1 MRRPGSEV
9 DLMRSMTVSLSRR
22 DLLKRAAI
30 PVAAYVGA
38 GGADAQARGAAGL
51 HARGAGDRHAGFA
64 LLERRYDA
72 RLGVF
77 GVDTAS
83 GRAVGHRADERFAFC
98 STFKA
103 LAAALVLQRRS
114 LAELETVAR
123 YSSRDLLPNSPITE
137 QHVDTG
143 MTLRAVCDA
152 AVRYSDNTAGNLLLR
167 ELGGPSGL
175 TRALRHIGD
184 RITHS
189 DRLEVALSA
198 ARPGDRRDTSSPRA
212 LAADLRKVAVDD
224 LLSRD
229 KRALLVHWLVTNKT
243 GDRLIRAGV
252 PRGWKVGD
260 KSGTGGYGARNDI
273 AVIWPPRAKPL
284 VLAILSTRSQMD
296 ATPSDDL
303 VAEATRVAVAALR

>member
-1 MRRPGSEV
+1 VMRRTISTA
-9 DLMRSMTVSLSRR
+9 DLMPSMTVSLSRR

-30 PVAAYVGA
+30 VPVAAYA
-38 GGADAQARGAAGL
+38 GTRGGVAQAAGR
-51 HARGAGDRHAGFA
+51 HARFA
-64 LLERRYDA
+64 LLEHRYDA

-83 GRAVGHRADERFAFC
+83 GRTVGHRADERFAFC

-103 LAAALVLQRRS
+103 LAAALVLRRRS
-114 LAELETVAR
+114 VAELETVVR
-123 YSSRDLLPNSPITE
+123 YGSRDLVANSPITE

-152 AVRYSDNTAGNLLLR
+152 AIRYSDNTAGNLLLK
-167 ELGGPSGL
+167 ELGGPPGF

-184 RITHS
+184 RVTHS
-189 DRLEVALSA
+189 DRVETDLST

-212 LAADLRKVAVDD
+212 LAADLRIVAVGNV
-224 LLSRD
+224 LTRE
-229 KRALLVHWLVTNKT
+229 KRALLTHWLITNTT

-260 KSGTGGYGARNDI
+260 KTGLGGYGARNDI
-273 AVIWPPRAKPL
+273 AVIWPPRAKPI
-284 VLAILSTRSQMD
+284 VLAILSTREHAD

-303 VAEATRVAVAALR
+303 VAEATRVAVAVLK

>member
-1 MRRPGSEV
+1 
-9 DLMRSMTVSLSRR
+9 MRSMSVSLSRR
-22 DLLKRAAI
+22 DLLTRSAI
-30 PVAAYVGA
+30 VPVVAYMSTGSA
-38 GGADAQARGAAGL
+38 GAQARTAAGR
-51 HARGAGDRHAGFA
+51 HARFA
-64 LLERRYDA
+64 LLEHRYDA

-83 GRAVGHRADERFAFC
+83 GRTVGHRADERFAFC

-103 LAAALVLQRRS
+103 LAAALLLQRRS
-114 LAELETVAR
+114 LAELETVVR

-152 AVRYSDNTAGNLLLR
+152 AVRYSDNTAGNLLLA
-167 ELGGPSGL
+167 ELGRPSGF
-175 TRALRHIGD
+175 TRALRQIGD

-189 DRLEVALSA
+189 DRIETALSA
-198 ARPGDRRDTSSPRA
+198 ARPGERRDTSSPRA
-212 LAADLRKVAVDD
+212 LAADLRKVAVGD

-229 KRALLVHWLVTNKT
+229 KRALLVDWLTTNVT

-260 KSGTGGYGARNDI
+260 KSGTGGYGSRNDI
-273 AVIWPPRAKPL
+273 AVIWPPGAKPL
-284 VLAILSTRSQMD
+284 VLAILSTRPRMD
-296 ATPSDDL
+296 AAPSDEL
-303 VAEATRVAVAALR
+303 VAAAARIAVAALR